1 MVAEGG
7 QSRCVTRT
15 LESYKSKK
23 ENTGAPS
30 PLCTNKKEII
40 MNMKKQQQI
49 DGGERGWRESQF
61 NEIHARC
68 TVLRSLMHR
77 RGMLLLKISNQPIRK
92 NNRE

>member
-30 PLCTNKKEII
+30 PLRTNKKEIL
-40 MNMKKQQQI
+40 MSMKKQQQI
-49 DGGERGWRESQF
+49 DGEERGWRRESQF
-61 NEIHARC
+61 NEIQARC
-68 TVLRSLMHR
+68 CVA
-77 RGMLLLKISNQPIRK
+77 
-92 NNRE
+92 